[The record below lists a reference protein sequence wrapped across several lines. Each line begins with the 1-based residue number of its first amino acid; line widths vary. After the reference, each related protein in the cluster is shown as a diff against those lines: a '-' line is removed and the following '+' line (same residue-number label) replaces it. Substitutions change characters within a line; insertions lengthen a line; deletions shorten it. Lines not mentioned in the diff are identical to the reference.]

1 MAEIKTKATDDSVD
15 EFIAGVEDPVRRADA
30 VVIRELMERVSG
42 FPAVMWGTSIVG
54 FGTYRYQGRSS
65 SGDWPIIAFSPR
77 KASQSLYGL
86 HGAYVAGGFAERLGK
101 HKAAVS
107 CIYVNKL
114 SDVDLAVLEELVVAA
129 MAREPDALEA

>member
-1 MAEIKTKATDDSVD
+1 MAEIKTQANDASVD
-15 EFIAGVEDPVRRADA
+15 DFIAAVEDPVRRADA
-30 VVIRELMERVSG
+30 VAIRALMERVSR

-54 FGTYRYQGRSS
+54 FGSYRYKGKSS

-86 HGAYVAGGFAERLGK
+86 HGAYVAGDFAVRLGK

-114 SDVDLAVLEELVVAA
+114 TDVDLAVLEELIVTA
-129 MAREPDALEA
+129 MTREPDALET